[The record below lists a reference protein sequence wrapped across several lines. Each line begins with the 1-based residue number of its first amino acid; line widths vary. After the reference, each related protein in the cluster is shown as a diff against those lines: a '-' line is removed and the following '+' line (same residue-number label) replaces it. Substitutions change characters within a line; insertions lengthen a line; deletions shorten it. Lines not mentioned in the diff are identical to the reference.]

1 MALRRCRSGA
11 LEGWRGPDKG
21 DFEWQPLWPTLL
33 ILKADT
39 CLPSLASFSHLPCP
53 TSGKGRGWA
62 LFVPIS
68 LFVTLRGSRGADLA
82 ARPQALQRQG
92 RHAPPTRGSG
102 KTIQKLL
109 VRNDFL
115 NVRDFREQVFFKDT
129 AFLHAE
135 WVRDG
140 KLRLGVS
147 SVAP

>member
-1 MALRRCRSGA
+1 MDELGLERVGAEHGGRDPYCRQRLQLHQRPQVRAPGVALRHCRSGA

-53 TSGKGRGWA
+53 TSGKGRCCA

-82 ARPQALQRQG
+82 ARHKPSRDREGMHRPQGAQERQ
-92 RHAPPTRGSG
+92 
-102 KTIQKLL
+102 
-109 VRNDFL
+109 
-115 NVRDFREQVFFKDT
+115 FKSC
-129 AFLHAE
+129 L
-135 WVRDG
+135 
-140 KLRLGVS
+140 
-147 SVAP
+147 